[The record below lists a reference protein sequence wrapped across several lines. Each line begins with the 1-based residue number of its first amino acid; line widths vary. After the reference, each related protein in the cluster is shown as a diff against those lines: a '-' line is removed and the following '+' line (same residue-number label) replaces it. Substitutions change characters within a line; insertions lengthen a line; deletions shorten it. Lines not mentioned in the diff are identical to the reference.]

1 MNTVQMSFMPHYFN
15 PRYET
20 GLTSIDCS
28 NMILKR
34 RSDSVIF
41 NSSVI
46 QKARFK
52 IQILRVSLTCV
63 CVVRFMATLGGERE
77 HKKRFRSSSSWQTAR
92 SFFCVSYSLF
102 ILSVLYRGIILSEL
116 FCSLLPLVFLMVW
129 ILWLT
134 SPQAL

>member
-1 MNTVQMSFMPHYFN
+1 MISCAAEIECMDSVQMSFTPHYFN

-28 NMILKR
+28 NMILKC
-34 RSDSVIF
+34 RSDSAIT

-52 IQILRVSLTCV
+52 IQILRDSLTRV

-77 HKKRFRSSSSWQTAR
+77 RKTRFRSSSS
-92 SFFCVSYSLF
+92 
-102 ILSVLYRGIILSEL
+102 
-116 FCSLLPLVFLMVW
+116 
-129 ILWLT
+129 
-134 SPQAL
+134 